1 MRTRAKRFRSAALV
15 IGICFLVTAVSYYLQ
30 VIRNNVRIYD
40 AVFYS
45 GMQIDRNRESVTL
58 PFTEISLVRNNFLAL
73 EVPVTL
79 DPNSNAIYIPH
90 FQGRIELLKDGAEVF
105 RTDPGEL
112 NTFNGRNELLIP
124 LSLKEKQPTDY
135 LIKLYFT
142 NNVAK
147 ISPIYTGIDTIFQAN
162 LTDGQRQTILV
173 SLNLGAYLLLTI
185 LLVASLSTGVI
196 SSEGVPLLFMTIYL
210 AIIGSGNIQIIAEYT
225 NYAQRYV
232 LPMSPVALAS
242 ICEIFRIT
250 TSSNSFKLNAQLWVG
265 AVTLSV
271 FSYLI
276 GLLLD
281 LSIIDINTLISGP
294 LLIILWPLVSIYALS
309 IASQKLTVISVFT
322 GVIVFYASF
331 TTIHDGLSRLGV
343 LNTTL
348 FLANGSP
355 LLFIAATTMIYFRL
369 TARARRKLTKVN
381 QQISTQLQIQ
391 SEELAKENLKNI
403 ALVKERSALQQRD
416 KLNNELHDGVL
427 TYLAI
432 INSMT
437 EYPENEKEI
446 SLNKLS
452 RNATQEIRIILESD
466 PLSTGSLFQALASLR
481 NQIVEPLK
489 SLGIRIRWNLTR
501 LHGLNIQKADILMD
515 VVRILQESIHNAVI
529 RGKCSALTIVAL
541 DSKELGIV
549 IAVLNS
555 GGKTYSDSDIR
566 GNGIKSI
573 ERRASRI
580 GAQFRLKSRPGGAR
594 ALISLPNR
602 YDSPL

>member
-1 MRTRAKRFRSAALV
+1 MMTRAKRFRSAALV
-15 IGICFLVTAVSYYLQ
+15 IGICFLTTAVGYYLQ
-30 VIRNNVRIYD
+30 VIRNNVKLYD
-40 AVFYS
+40 SVFYS
-45 GMQIDRNRESVTL
+45 GIQIDRNKESVTL
-58 PFTEISLVRNNFLAL
+58 PFTEISLGRNNFLAL

-79 DPNSNAIYIPH
+79 NPNSNAIYIPH

-124 LSLKEKQPTDY
+124 LSLDDKQPIDY

-147 ISPIYTGIDTIFQAN
+147 ISPIYTGTDTIFQTN
-162 LTDGQRQTILV
+162 LTDGQRRTILV
-173 SLNLGAYLLLTI
+173 SLSLGAYSLLTI
-185 LLVASLSTGVI
+185 LLVASLFTGVI

-225 NYAQRYV
+225 NYAQRYL
-232 LPMSPVALAS
+232 LPLSPVALAS
-242 ICEIFRIT
+242 VCEMFLIT
-250 TSSNSFKLNAQLWVG
+250 TSSDSFKLNAQLWAG
-265 AVTLSV
+265 TIALSF
-271 FSYLI
+271 FSFLI

-281 LSIIDINTLISGP
+281 LSIVDINTLISGP
-294 LLIILWPLVSIYALS
+294 LLIILWPIVAIYTFSIT
-309 IASQKLTVISVFT
+309 SQKLTFITVFT
-322 GVIVFYASF
+322 SVIIFYASF

-348 FLANGSP
+348 FLAYSSP
-355 LLFIAATTMIYFRL
+355 LLFISATAIIYFRL

-381 QQISTQLQIQ
+381 QQISSQLQIQ
-391 SEELAKENLKNI
+391 SEELEKENQKNI
-403 ALVKERSALQQRD
+403 ALVKERSALQQRN
-416 KLNNELHDGVL
+416 KLNHELHDGVL

-437 EYPENEKEI
+437 EYPESEKEI

-541 DSKELGIV
+541 DSKEHGIV

-555 GGKTYSDSDIR
+555 GGKTYSDSDTR

-580 GAQFRLKSRPGGAR
+580 GALFRITSRSGGAR
-594 ALISLPNR
+594 VLVGLSNIDNSAL
-602 YDSPL
+602 

>member
-1 MRTRAKRFRSAALV
+1 MSTRAKRFRSAALV
-15 IGICFLVTAVSYYLQ
+15 IGICLLVTAVGYYLQ
-30 VIRNNVRIYD
+30 VISNNVRIYD
-40 AVFYS
+40 TVFDS
-45 GMQIDRNRESVTL
+45 GIQIDRNRASVSL
-58 PFTEISLVRNNFLAL
+58 PFTEISLGRNNFLAL
-73 EVPVTL
+73 EVPVPL
-79 DPNSNAIYIPH
+79 DSNSNAIYIPH
-90 FQGRIELLKDGAEVF
+90 FQGRIELFKGGVEVF

-124 LSLKEKQPTDY
+124 LSLEDKQPTDY

-162 LTDGQRQTILV
+162 LTDGLRQTILV
-173 SLNLGAYLLLTI
+173 SLSLGAYLLLTI

-210 AIIGSGNIQIIAEYT
+210 AIIGSGNVQIIAEYT

-232 LPMSPVALAS
+232 LPLSPITLAS
-242 ICEIFRIT
+242 VCEIFRIT
-250 TSSNSFKLNAQLWVG
+250 TSSDSFKLNVQLWVG
-265 AVTLSV
+265 AITLSV

-276 GLLLD
+276 GLPLD

-294 LLIILWPLVSIYALS
+294 LLIILWPVVSIYILS

-322 GVIVFYASF
+322 SVIVFYASF

-355 LLFIAATTMIYFRL
+355 LLFIVATVIIYFRL
-369 TARARRKLTKVN
+369 TGRARRKLTKVN
-381 QQISTQLQIQ
+381 QQISSQLQIQ
-391 SEELAKENLKNI
+391 SEELQKENQRNI
-403 ALVKERSALQQRD
+403 ALVKERSALQQRNR
-416 KLNNELHDGVL
+416 LNYELHDGVL

-437 EYPENEKEI
+437 EYPENEKEV

-452 RNATQEIRIILESD
+452 RNATQEIRIILDSD
-466 PLSTGSLFQALASLR
+466 PLSPGSLFQALSSLR

-501 LHGLNIQKADILMD
+501 LHEMDIHKADILMD
-515 VVRILQESIHNAVI
+515 IVRILQESIHNAVI
-529 RGKCSALTIVAL
+529 RGKCSSLTVIAF
-541 DSKELGIV
+541 DSKEHGIM
-549 IAVLNS
+549 IAVLNI
-555 GGKTYSDSDIR
+555 GGKTYSDSDTR

-580 GAQFRLKSRPGGAR
+580 GALFRLASRPGGAR
-594 ALISLPNR
+594 VLIGLPNGD
-602 YDSPL
+602 DSAL

>member
-1 MRTRAKRFRSAALV
+1 MSARAKRFRSAALV
-15 IGICFLVTAVSYYLQ
+15 IGICLLVTAVGYYLQ
-30 VIRNNVRIYD
+30 VISNNVRIYD

-45 GMQIDRNRESVTL
+45 GIQIDRNRESVTL
-58 PFTEISLVRNNFLAL
+58 PFTEISLGRNNFLAL

-124 LSLKEKQPTDY
+124 LSLEDKQPTDY

-162 LTDGQRQTILV
+162 LTDGKRQTILV
-173 SLNLGAYLLLTI
+173 SLSLGAYLLLTI
-185 LLVASLSTGVI
+185 LLVASLLTGVI

-232 LPMSPVALAS
+232 LPLSPITLAS
-242 ICEIFRIT
+242 VCEIFRIT
-250 TSSNSFKLNAQLWVG
+250 TSSDSFKLNAQLWVG

-294 LLIILWPLVSIYALS
+294 LLIILWPVVSIYILS
-309 IASQKLTVISVFT
+309 ITSQKLTFITVFT
-322 GVIVFYASF
+322 SVIIFYASF
-331 TTIHDGLSRLGV
+331 TTMHDGLSRLGV

-355 LLFIAATTMIYFRL
+355 LLFIAATAIIFFRL
-369 TARARRKLTKVN
+369 TGRARRRLTEMN
-381 QQISTQLQIQ
+381 QQISSQLQIQ

-416 KLNNELHDGVL
+416 KLNHELHDGVL

-446 SLNKLS
+446 SVNKLS

-481 NQIVEPLK
+481 IQIVEPLK

-501 LHGLNIQKADILMD
+501 LHGLRIQKADVIMNI
-515 VVRILQESIHNAVI
+515 VRILQESIHNAVI
-529 RGKCSALTIVAL
+529 RGKCSALTVVAF
-541 DSKELGIV
+541 DTKEHGLV

-580 GAQFRLKSRPGGAR
+580 GALFRLKSRPGGAR
-594 ALISLPNR
+594 ALISLPNID
-602 YDSPL
+602 DSAL

>member
-1 MRTRAKRFRSAALV
+1 MSARAKRFRSAALV
-15 IGICFLVTAVSYYLQ
+15 IGICLLVTAVGYYLQ
-30 VIRNNVRIYD
+30 VISNNVRIYD

-45 GMQIDRNRESVTL
+45 GIQIDRNRESVTL
-58 PFTEISLVRNNFLAL
+58 PFTEISLGRNNFLAL

-124 LSLKEKQPTDY
+124 LSLEDKQPTDY

-173 SLNLGAYLLLTI
+173 SLSLGAYLLLTI
-185 LLVASLSTGVI
+185 LLVASLLTGVI

-232 LPMSPVALAS
+232 LPLSPITLAS
-242 ICEIFRIT
+242 VCEIFRIT
-250 TSSNSFKLNAQLWVG
+250 TSSDSFKLNAQLWVG

-294 LLIILWPLVSIYALS
+294 LLIILWPVVSIYILS
-309 IASQKLTVISVFT
+309 ITSQKLTFITVFT
-322 GVIVFYASF
+322 SVIIFYASF
-331 TTIHDGLSRLGV
+331 TTMHDGLSRLGV

-348 FLANGSP
+348 FLANSSP
-355 LLFIAATTMIYFRL
+355 LLFIAATAIIYFRL
-369 TARARRKLTKVN
+369 TGRARRRLTKVN
-381 QQISTQLQIQ
+381 QQISSQLQIQ
-391 SEELAKENLKNI
+391 SEELEKENLKNI

-416 KLNNELHDGVL
+416 KLNHELHDGVL

-446 SLNKLS
+446 SVNKLS

-481 NQIVEPLK
+481 NQIMEPLK

-501 LHGLNIQKADILMD
+501 LHGLRIQKADVIMNI
-515 VVRILQESIHNAVI
+515 VRILQESIHNAVI
-529 RGKCSALTIVAL
+529 RGKCSALTVVAF
-541 DSKELGIV
+541 DTKEHGLV

-580 GAQFRLKSRPGGAR
+580 GALFRLKSRPGGAR
-594 ALISLPNR
+594 ALISLPNID
-602 YDSPL
+602 DSAL